1 MKKIVSCLIIIL
13 SILTFSLTGCSNN
26 NAESRI
32 SLTTE
37 NYHNWLSPNL
47 YISDLQIIPSQGEN
61 TTYTLSCALNI
72 ETVKTADVQFEN
84 VSITY
89 SFSKIEQWYYSD
101 SQISTRIG
109 YNGESHTSIALI
121 SRNRM
126 IIDFPSPGLN
136 LVEVAD
142 VSGYVLV
149 PAGDTQ

>member
-13 SILTFSLTGCSNN
+13 SILIFSLTGCSNN
-26 NAESRI
+26 STESRI

-89 SFSKIEQWYYSD
+89 SFYKIGYYSD

-109 YNGESHTSIALI
+109 YNGESHTSLALI

-136 LVEVAD
+136 LVEVID

-149 PAGDTQ
+149 PVGDTQ